1 MEPLFRPAGQ
11 DDVEMLL
18 EFMQELYT
26 LDGYPFIAGKAR
38 AALVGLL
45 NNSELGRVWIIEVE
59 GEAVGY
65 VVLAFGYSLEFH
77 GRDAFIDELFI
88 KASHR
93 RRGIGSRTL
102 QFCVEVC
109 PGLGVHALH
118 LEVERH
124 NTAAQAAYR
133 RAGFEDQDR
142 YLLTKW
148 ISSEDDEDRTNLR
161 H

>member
-1 MEPLFRPAGQ
+1 
-11 DDVEMLL
+11 MLL
-18 EFMQELYT
+18 EFMHDLYT
-26 LDGYPFIAGKAR
+26 LDGYAFIAGKAR

-45 NNSELGRVWIIEVE
+45 SNPELGRVWIIEVE
-59 GEAVGY
+59 GGAVGY

-77 GRDAFIDELFI
+77 GRDAFIDELFV

-93 RRGIGSRTL
+93 RQGIGTRAL
-102 QFCVEVC
+102 QFCIEVC

-124 NTAAQAAYR
+124 NTAAQAVYR
-133 RAGFEDQDR
+133 RAGFKDHDR

-148 ISSEDDEDRTNLR
+148 FPSEDGGDGTGL
-161 H
+161 HY